1 MFDPGGLRPFFM
13 TTGLSMIDIENMSVL
28 IVDDLKSM
36 RALLKKTLRHLTIGK
51 EIYVAENG
59 KDGLRVLNE
68 VNIDLAIVD
77 WKMPVMNG
85 AQMLDAIR
93 AEPRFRDMPVLMV
106 TAEREKDVVY
116 EVAEVEVDGFL
127 LKPLT
132 PTMLEEKIHQAVEK
146 ANTPDDATLLVR
158 KARSLDE
165 SDKLDMAIVC
175 QERAVALKPHASR
188 LKRNLGILYGKA
200 GKMADM
206 ERCFLEAA
214 AENLQDA
221 VTRHLLS
228 SLYWQKKEFKK
239 AVKYSC
245 EVLTLTNRFNGHALK
260 EGQALLKMKENE
272 LAISLFSKLVY
283 KLNKHL
289 DIKEQIVDMCA
300 KHGEKNYAK
309 ELLTQLLKDF
319 PGNHGLQFKAG
330 LIYDALGD
338 TDKALDYLLEAN
350 KNGIEPIKTKLT
362 IANIFIS
369 KEKIIQADDFLSE
382 VLRIDPE
389 NKDALELRR
398 SM

>member
-1 MFDPGGLRPFFM
+1 
-13 TTGLSMIDIENMSVL
+13 MIDIANMSVL

-36 RALLKKTLRHLTIGK
+36 RSLLKKTLRHLELGK
-51 EIYVAENG
+51 DIYVAENG
-59 KDGLRVLNE
+59 KDGLRVLNQIT
-68 VNIDLAIVD
+68 IDLAIVD

-132 PTMLEEKIHQAVEK
+132 PTMLEGKIHQAVEK
-146 ANTPDDATLLVR
+146 ANNPDDATMLVR

-165 SDKLDMAIVC
+165 ADKLDMAIVC
-175 QERAVALKPHASR
+175 QERAVAIKPHASR
-188 LKRNLGILYGKA
+188 LKRNLGVLYGKA
-200 GKMADM
+200 GRMEDM

-228 SLYWQKKEFKK
+228 KLYWKKKQWEKT
-239 AVKYSC
+239 VKYSC
-245 EVLTLTNRFNGHALK
+245 EVLMLTNRFNEHVLK
-260 EGQALLKMKENE
+260 EGNALLKKKKN
-272 LAISLFSKLVY
+272 KLGT
-283 KLNKHL
+283 KLLSTLVGKLHKHL
-289 DIKEQIVDMCA
+289 SIKEQILDICTR
-300 KHGEKNYAK
+300 HGEKDYAK
-309 ELLTQLLKDF
+309 ELLMQLLKDF

-330 LIYDALGD
+330 QIYGALGD
-338 TDKALDYLLEAN
+338 SDKALEYFLESN
-350 KNGIEPIKTKLT
+350 KNGIEPIKTKLS
-362 IANIFIS
+362 IAHIYIA
-369 KEKIIQADDFLSE
+369 KKKIIQADDFLTE

-389 NKDALELRR
+389 NEEAMELRR

>member
-1 MFDPGGLRPFFM
+1 
-13 TTGLSMIDIENMSVL
+13 
-28 IVDDLKSM
+28 
-36 RALLKKTLRHLTIGK
+36 
-51 EIYVAENG
+51 
-59 KDGLRVLNE
+59 
-68 VNIDLAIVD
+68 
-77 WKMPVMNG
+77 
-85 AQMLDAIR
+85 
-93 AEPRFRDMPVLMV
+93 
-106 TAEREKDVVY
+106 
-116 EVAEVEVDGFL
+116 
-127 LKPLT
+127 
-132 PTMLEEKIHQAVEK
+132 
-146 ANTPDDATLLVR
+146 
-158 KARSLDE
+158 
-165 SDKLDMAIVC
+165 
-175 QERAVALKPHASR
+175 
-188 LKRNLGILYGKA
+188 
-200 GKMADM
+200 
-206 ERCFLEAA
+206 
-214 AENLQDA
+214 
-221 VTRHLLS
+221 
-228 SLYWQKKEFKK
+228 
-239 AVKYSC
+239 
-245 EVLTLTNRFNGHALK
+245 
-260 EGQALLKMKENE
+260 MKENE

-350 KNGIEPIKTKLT
+350 KNGIEPIKTKLM